1 MVGCDIAHATI
12 WITKVNGHSTPESI
26 PSFNHHVMSRE
37 TIRKNILH
45 LFVIHVPCDKGG
57 NMRSY
62 NQQSDVI
69 LRLEQLCFQAL
80 VRETFDD
87 NSFL

>member
-1 MVGCDIAHATI
+1 
-12 WITKVNGHSTPESI
+12 
-26 PSFNHHVMSRE
+26 
-37 TIRKNILH
+37 
-45 LFVIHVPCDKGG
+45 
-57 NMRSY
+57 MRSY

-87 NSFL
+87 NFFL